1 MEIQLTNAPTTPRF
15 DNPRLSESPGLPA
28 TSPQTTGCIPR
39 PEPPRAPGLL
49 DYSLGLLTG
58 AALVLLIHALH
69 SDDTANHA
77 NQED

>member
-1 MEIQLTNAPTTPRF
+1 METQLTNTPSTPHFDSPRF
-15 DNPRLSESPGLPA
+15 SELPA
-28 TSPQTTGCIPR
+28 THQSTGCVPR
-39 PEPPRAPGLL
+39 PEPPRTPGLL

-58 AALVLLIHALH
+58 AALVLIIHALS

>member
-1 MEIQLTNAPTTPRF
+1 MEIQRTNTPATPHF
-15 DNPRLSESPGLPA
+15 DSPRLSELPA
-28 TSPQTTGCIPR
+28 TSQSQDCIPR
-39 PEPPRAPGLL
+39 PEPPRTPGLL

>member
-1 MEIQLTNAPTTPRF
+1 MEIQRTNTPSTPRF
-15 DNPRLSESPGLPA
+15 DNPRLSES
-28 TSPQTTGCIPR
+28 
-39 PEPPRAPGLL
+39 PGLL

>member
-1 MEIQLTNAPTTPRF
+1 MEIQRTTTLSTPHF
-15 DNPRLSESPGLPA
+15 DNPRLSELPA
-28 TSPQTTGCIPR
+28 TSQSTGCIPR
-39 PEPPRAPGLL
+39 PEPPRTPGLL

-58 AALVLLIHALH
+58 VALVLLIHALH